1 MQNVIFKNA
10 SHNIMDEDNDVTY
23 YPQVIEQQLDE
34 RSVDV
39 KPKSHRSRCRMLANN
54 KRHRCSN
61 LIISGNSDCHNRN
74 VIRSTCQSPSY
85 LEGAIQRHPSHLMIR
100 AMTAAATAAT
110 SIAVAAATSALTIGV
125 ASSTSTSLPIS
136 DIESMS
142 SDVSSMS
149 GQERLKFVYDNSI
162 SAAQTSSL
170 DENIINNTLIFGTSY
185 VMGSSATSYALLN
198 DSSWINGSSALFSS
212 TSSSLSSLASVS
224 PAPASIN
231 EGVNFTST
239 TAGSDDWSHFNDLI
253 LSWQGVCLIAVFCIL
268 IVITIIGN
276 TLVIMAVIT
285 TRRLKTVTNCF
296 VMSLA
301 VADFLV
307 GIFVMPPAVA
317 VHLIGSWKL
326 GWILCD
332 IWISLDV
339 LLCTASILSLCA
351 ISVDRYLAVT
361 RPLTYSRKR
370 RSKRLALIM
379 ILIVWVL
386 ALAITCPPILGWYE
400 PGRRDLNEC
409 RYNQNEGYVIFSAMG
424 SFFIPMAVMIY
435 VYARISC
442 VVATRHDNMTD
453 ISIHNVKFKRYT
465 SADVDNELDPDI
477 SELDLSSSQKKQQAA
492 RTLSNQT
499 LAKELHEIMASDNEV
514 TNATQ
519 CHSLLATS
527 ATTVTSPTGKN
538 GCYELT
544 RATSLRRTPTA
555 SSNMTIMTTT
565 TGTGTGTATAST
577 TAENPWTFS
586 AINTSG
592 ATTLSGGGHTT
603 SSSLHHGTT
612 TQYQQHAHPNKN
624 MRTHSV
630 RHQHY
635 LSAPPASL
643 LAVTSDTLTPGNNVA
658 TSILRQQSQPIT
670 HTITSHPSRVV
681 QHHSHSG
688 GGGGSGGHHYGK
700 SSSNRI
706 TSLKKEN
713 KTTQTLSIVVG
724 GFIAC
729 WLPFFVY
736 YLITPFLE
744 EHQVSRTLA
753 KGLTWLGWCNSAINP
768 FIYAFYSV
776 DFRAAFWR
784 LTCKRFFS
792 ASTKPQFQTNTMSI
806 RR

>member
-1 MQNVIFKNA
+1 MQNVIFGSAIHHIMHNNGDDDDGNGDTNNNNEGVA
-10 SHNIMDEDNDVTY
+10 DNYLSHVDENLNYLLHTRMMTKCADDDGQAKSKRRKSSDNF
-23 YPQVIEQQLDE
+23 
-34 RSVDV
+34 S
-39 KPKSHRSRCRMLANN
+39 KSHSSNTN
-54 KRHRCSN
+54 WHNFKRNTPPCPTS
-61 LIISGNSDCHNRN
+61 SM
-74 VIRSTCQSPSY
+74 
-85 LEGAIQRHPSHLMIR
+85 PSHILR
-100 AMTAAATAAT
+100 AITTAVAGAATLATAAA
-110 SIAVAAATSALTIGV
+110 AAATTSSTTTTENMP
-125 ASSTSTSLPIS
+125 ASSSPSLA
-136 DIESMS
+136 E
-142 SDVSSMS
+142 
-149 GQERLKFVYDNSI
+149 ERLKLVYENSLPLP
-162 SAAQTSSL
+162 L
-170 DENIINNTLIFGTSY
+170 DENIINNTLIYGTSL
-185 VMGSSATSYALLN
+185 SSISPATSYMLLN
-198 DSSWINGSSALFSS
+198 DSWLNA
-212 TSSSLSSLASVS
+212 SSSLSSSLATSI
-224 PAPASIN
+224 APALSTLN
-231 EGVNFTST
+231 AAEGVNVTS
-239 TAGSDDWSHFNDLI
+239 AANLDDDWSHFNDLI
-253 LSWQGVCLIAVFCIL
+253 LSWQGVCLIAVFCVL

-400 PGRRDLNEC
+400 PGRRDLSEC

-435 VYARISC
+435 VYVRISC
-442 VVATRHDNMTD
+442 VVAARHDNMTD
-453 ISIHNVKFKRYT
+453 ISIHNNKKFKRYT
-465 SADVDNELDPDI
+465 SADVENELDPDI
-477 SELDLSSSQKKQQAA
+477 SELDLSSGQKKQAAA

-514 TNATQ
+514 ITQ
-519 CHSLLATS
+519 CHSLLATPSS
-527 ATTVTSPTGKN
+527 ATAPSTKN

-555 SSNMTIMTTT
+555 SSTMTLMTSTTT
-565 TGTGTGTATAST
+565 TGGGGATSTATACT
-577 TAENPWTFS
+577 NIENPWTFAP
-586 AINTSG
+586 AINTTIP
-592 ATTLSGGGHTT
+592 ATTTT
-603 SSSLHHGTT
+603 SSSTH
-612 TQYQQHAHPNKN
+612 YQQHSHPNKA
-624 MRTHSV
+624 MRTHSI

-635 LSAPPASL
+635 ISAPPATL
-643 LAVTSDTLTPGNNVA
+643 LAVTSDVMASGNINSVA
-658 TSILRQQSQPIT
+658 TSILRQQSQPIQSMSSV
-670 HTITSHPSRVV
+670 HQQQRASS
-681 QHHSHSG
+681 HHSH
-688 GGGGSGGHHYGK
+688 GHNYTK
-700 SSSNRI
+700 SLSNRI

-729 WLPFFVY
+729 WLPFFIY
-736 YLITPFLE
+736 YLITPFLH

-792 ASTKPQFQTNTMSI
+792 ASTKPQFPGNTMSI